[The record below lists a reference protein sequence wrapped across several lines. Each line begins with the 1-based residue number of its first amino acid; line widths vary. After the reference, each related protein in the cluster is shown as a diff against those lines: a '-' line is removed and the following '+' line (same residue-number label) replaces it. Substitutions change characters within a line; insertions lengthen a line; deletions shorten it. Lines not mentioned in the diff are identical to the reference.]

1 MSNKFQN
8 IVGKGDKPIT
18 DVEKNINNKT
28 LLLFSLLINF
38 LFIISIL
45 VYFYTP
51 YLNNIVPNKDLSSS
65 SQKSGL
71 ALERD
76 EACDRAEN
84 LRWHGLQDANIRPLL
99 ISEDIVKNMEYY
111 QKNLEL
117 IPTGVDAQGGEVLD
131 SDKDTL
137 MLEFSLAKQ
146 KAQPIYEDYLLEK
159 EQCDNLT
166 KEYILD
172 YGNE

>member
-18 DVEKNINNKT
+18 YVEKSTKNKT
-28 LLLFSLLINF
+28 ILLFSLLINF
-38 LFIISIL
+38 LFTIFIV
-45 VYFYTP
+45 VYFFTP
-51 YLNNIVPNKDLSSS
+51 YLKNILPNKDLSAS
-65 SQKSGL
+65 SQKSEL
-71 ALERD
+71 ALKRD
-76 EACDRAEN
+76 KACDRAEN

-99 ISEDIVKNMEYY
+99 ISEDIEKNMEYY

-131 SDKDTL
+131 SDMDAL
-137 MLEFSLAKQ
+137 ILEFNLAKQ